1 MENKISGLTKEQ
13 VNQYINE
20 GKVNKV
26 KKNIDRTYGK
36 IIIKNVFTFFNIL
49 LFIIGAVLIFFG
61 KWNSCF
67 FLVILITNLVIG
79 LTQDIRSKRLVDK
92 LNLINKSK
100 VKVIRDNQQIEI
112 NPEQIVLNDILH
124 LTNGEQIPCDSTVIF
139 GECHVDESL
148 LTGESDYLKKGIES
162 KLFSGTY
169 ITNGDVFVRVD
180 NVGEDNYIEKL
191 QKKSKNF
198 KASRS
203 EMYLSLNR
211 LFKILVF
218 IICIIGIADILEFI
232 FLSGISYSFSSFEQF
247 KYVIGND
254 IVGPLAGAFISMI
267 PSGMYLLTST
277 TLAVGI
283 INLATHKVIVQDMY
297 SIETIARMD
306 VFCLDKTGTI
316 TDGSMNVKEFKIYDN
331 KIDND
336 TFLNLIS
343 SSNYYLNDDNFTALA
358 LKDRFGSVNKYELI
372 SKIPFNSKNKYSV
385 VNLKD
390 FGGLVIGAYNFIKFK
405 NSNINIE
412 KEVEE
417 YSRKGLRVLVV
428 GKTESYIEENSEFVC
443 DFVGF
448 IIIQDKIRDN
458 AKDIIKWFKDNDVD
472 IKIISGDNVLTVSEI
487 SNQVGID
494 NYDKYISLEGLSEEE
509 VKEAAL
515 KYSVFG
521 RVSPEQKELIIRTLK
536 ENGHKVG
543 MIGDGINDVLS
554 LKQANVSVS
563 LKSASKSA
571 QNTANIVLMDDDFSH
586 FPEVIAQGR
595 RVINNLAR
603 TCSLFL
609 VKTTFSIF
617 LNVFF
622 ILFALITRAK
632 SSTVVLWPFEPNN
645 FYAWEIASIG
655 LASFFL
661 ALEPSN
667 ERFKGKF
674 MNNIL
679 KEAVPRGA
687 TIAFVVMVFYIYLN
701 SKISIDSL
709 RSVSTYFISIISLV
723 VLFKVCYKLNVY
735 RIIVFSGSVL
745 LTILMFSISIFCN
758 GPLNL
763 LKLEG
768 EAPRFLSTYELE
780 ILLCMLGLGA
790 ILLLIGI
797 FVRKAFNIGKEYNEK
812 N

>member
-1 MENKISGLTKEQ
+1 MDDKIVGLSKEQ

-26 KKNIDRTYGK
+26 KKNIDRTYSK

-49 LFIIGAVLIFFG
+49 LFIIGAILIFFG
-61 KWNSCF
+61 KWSSCF
-67 FLVILITNLVIG
+67 FLLILILNLIIG

-100 VKVIRDNQQIEI
+100 VKVIRDNKEIEI
-112 NPEQIVLNDILH
+112 NPEDIVLNDIIH
-124 LTNGEQIPCDSTVIF
+124 LINGEQIPCDSIVIY

-148 LTGESDYLKKGIES
+148 LTGESDYLKKTIDS

-169 ITNGDVFVRVD
+169 ITNGNAFVKVI

-191 QKKSKNF
+191 QKKSKSF
-198 KASRS
+198 KASTS
-203 EMYLSLNR
+203 DMYVSLNR
-211 LFKILVF
+211 LFKILVI
-218 IICIIGIADILEFI
+218 IICVLGIADILEFL
-232 FLSGISYSFSSFEQF
+232 FLGGISYSFSSFDQF
-247 KYVIGND
+247 RLVIGND
-254 IVGPLAGAFISMI
+254 VVAPLSGALISMI
-267 PSGMYLLTST
+267 PSGMYLLASTS
-277 TLAVGI
+277 LAVGI
-283 INLATHKVIVQDMY
+283 INLAKNNVIVQDMY

-316 TDGSMNVKEFKIYDN
+316 TDGTMKVKEFVVYN
-331 KIDND
+331 KDIDEEK
-336 TFLNLIS
+336 FINLIS
-343 SSNYYLNDDNFTALA
+343 SSNHYLNDDNFTSLA
-358 LKDRFGSVNKYELI
+358 LKDKFGVDYVYDI
-372 SKIPFNSKNKYSV
+372 VSKIPFNSKNKYSV

-390 FGGLVIGAYNFIKFK
+390 FGGLVVGAYKFVK
-405 NSNINIE
+405 LN
-412 KEVEE
+412 KDDEE
-417 YSRKGLRVLVV
+417 LKKKIDDYSKKGLRVLVV
-428 GKTESYIEENSEFVC
+428 GKTDEYIEENV
-443 DFVGF
+443 DFSCELIGL

-472 IKIISGDNVLTVSEI
+472 IKIISGDNVFTVSEI
-487 SNQVGID
+487 SSQVGVD
-494 NYDKYISLEGLSEEE
+494 NFDKSISLEGLSEEE

-521 RVSPEQKELIIRTLK
+521 RVSPEQKEIIVRTLK

-617 LNVFF
+617 LNLFF
-622 ILFALITRAK
+622 ILFALVTSARSA
-632 SSTVVLWPFEPNN
+632 TATLWPFEPNN
-645 FYAWEIASIG
+645 FYAWEVASIG
-655 LASFFL
+655 LSSFFL

-667 ERFKGKF
+667 ERFKGRF

-679 KEAVPRGA
+679 KVAVPDG
-687 TIAFVVMVFYIYLN
+687 IIIGVVVMVFYIYL
-701 SKISIDSL
+701 SSAASFESL
-709 RSVSTYFISIISLV
+709 KTLSTYFISTISLV
-723 VLFKVCYKLNVY
+723 ILFKVCYELNVY
-735 RIIVFSGSVL
+735 RSIVFSGSVL
-745 LTILMFSISIFCN
+745 LTILLFVMSIFCN
-758 GPLNL
+758 GALNL

-768 EAPRFLSTYELE
+768 SAPRLLTNYELR
-780 ILLCMLGLGA
+780 ILLCMIGVGA
-790 ILLLIGI
+790 LLLVIEI
-797 FVRKAFNIGKEYNEK
+797 FIKKLVKIRKGNNEK